1 MVSRLGHHFMGAAQ
15 TINGHPNFP
24 GHLCMPVGFLG
35 HHFILGHLVPNGLH
49 MCVNWAIGFVW
60 LSFRMFM
67 LSGNQNFLAR
77 PLLLALLFRPYLAA
91 SFLRKEKS
99 LATAPSPP
107 THNTTQCRAA
117 EERMWSSWA
126 IEYIYISGRPAKK
139 NRLKSPICHYG
150 QIGVEED

>member
-24 GHLCMPVGFLG
+24 GHLCMPVGVLG

-139 NRLKSPICHYG
+139 KLA
-150 QIGVEED
+150 